1 MAKYFLTT
9 AIDYATADPHQGHA
23 YEKIGEEKVVS
34 VDIFRERI
42 TLRGVEGDMRSL
54 TLPEFKLETEQVAG
68 VAAPATNG
76 DDEENGTEGIRP
88 DEISPELLYTA
99 EHPVFVPR
107 ANAVSEPKPNGEGR
121 THEGNGRDAEGPG
134 KRRRGRRGGRRGR
147 GGDEPNSAGNH

>member
-1 MAKYFLTT
+1 HEFYVQSRKRFPKEGK
-9 AIDYATADPHQGHA
+9 IVAT
-23 YEKIGEEKVVS
+23 KLGEEKVVS

-42 TLRGVEGDMRSL
+42 TLRGVEGEMRSV
-54 TLPEFKLETEQVAG
+54 TLPEFKEETEQLTG
-68 VAAPATNG
+68 VAAALTNG
-76 DDEENGTEGIRP
+76 EEEENGAEGIQP

-107 ANAVSEPKPNGEGR
+107 ANAVSEPKPNGER
-121 THEGNGRDAEGPG
+121 QPHEGSREAEGPG